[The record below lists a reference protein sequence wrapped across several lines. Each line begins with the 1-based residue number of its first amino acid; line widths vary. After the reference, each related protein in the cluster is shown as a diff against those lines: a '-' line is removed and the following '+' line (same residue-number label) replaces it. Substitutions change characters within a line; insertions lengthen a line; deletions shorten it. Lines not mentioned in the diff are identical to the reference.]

1 MIWDVA
7 SRAMGVL
14 PAEAAHR
21 LTIYAL
27 SCGIAPSFKADSEGD
42 LLAIEVAGL
51 KFANPLGIAAGFDKN
66 AEVIAQAMRF
76 GFGAIEV
83 GTITPKP
90 QKGNP
95 KPRVFRLKED
105 GAVINRYGFNNH
117 GMEAVSKN
125 LASYR
130 ARYQHKQG
138 ILGVNIGANKDS
150 SDQIKDY
157 YHTAKCL
164 APYADYVTVN
174 VSSPNT
180 PALRRLQQGDLLA
193 QVLDMAH
200 AGMSDAKAV
209 RPLMLKLA
217 PDLDDKALE
226 VAIRVAVDK
235 KCAGLII
242 SNTTTLRPSHL
253 KSPHRFEEGGLS
265 GAPLFTLAT
274 EMLYKCRRLT
284 PASMPLIAA
293 GGVMD
298 AKTAYVKILVGAS
311 LVQLYTAFALKGM
324 GLPTQIQRDLAT
336 LLRRDGFASITEAIG
351 TAKSLNEAYQ
361 CATIEPSD

>member
-1 MIWDVA
+1 MIWHA
-7 SRAMGVL
+7 MSRAMGVL

-27 SCGIAPSFKADSEGD
+27 SCGVAPAFKADSGGD

-51 KFANPLGIAAGFDKN
+51 KFANPLGLAAGFDKN

-76 GFGAIEV
+76 GFGAVEV

-105 GAVINRYGFNNH
+105 DAVINRYGFNNH

-130 ARYQHKQG
+130 KRHKHKQG

-150 SDQIKDY
+150 PDQIKDY
-157 YHTAKCL
+157 YHAAKCL
-164 APYADYVTVN
+164 SPYADYLTVN

-180 PALRRLQQGDLLA
+180 PALRRLQQGEMLA

-200 AGMSDAKAV
+200 AGMDDANSM

-226 VAIRVAVDK
+226 VAIKVAVDK

-242 SNTTTLRPSHL
+242 SNTTISRPSGL
-253 KSPHRFEEGGLS
+253 KSKYRSEEGGLS

-274 EMLYKCRRLT
+274 EMLYKCRRFA

-298 AKTAYVKILVGAS
+298 GRTAYVKILAGAS
-311 LVQLYTAFALKGM
+311 LVQLYTALALKGI

-361 CATIEPSD
+361 RATIEPSD